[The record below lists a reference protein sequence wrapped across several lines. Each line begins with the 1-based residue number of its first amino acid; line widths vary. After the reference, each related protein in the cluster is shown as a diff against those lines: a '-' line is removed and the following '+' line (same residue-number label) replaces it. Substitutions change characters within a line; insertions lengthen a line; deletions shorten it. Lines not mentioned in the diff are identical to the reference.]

1 MPRAARFVL
10 PGVPHHV
17 TQRGNRRGQVFFSDA
32 DRRAYLAWLHADAQR
47 HGLEVLAYCLMSN
60 HVHLVVVPAGP
71 RSMEH
76 ALRHLHM
83 RYAQRLNRMKGWKG
97 HLWQGRYFS
106 APLDEPYFWT
116 AIRYVER
123 NPVRA
128 GLVARAEDFPWS
140 SARAHCESAWDPLL
154 EHKSHLGPPDPG
166 CRRLVSLAGSRRIV
180 ARHRHNPQTDD
191 ARSSLRLH
199 SIRQVFRSH
208 RRSNLKLEES
218 GTASSHRAEKGC
230 VPFYCCQLALRFIAP
245 HCMRS
250 PRSQPQSAFSRHH
263 ELSCR

>member
-47 HGLEVLAYCLMSN
+47 YGLEVLAYCLMSN
-60 HVHLVVVPAGP
+60 HVHLVVVPPGP
-71 RSMEH
+71 HSIEH

-97 HLWQGRYFS
+97 HVWQGRYFS
-106 APLDEPYFWT
+106 ASLDEPYFWT

-140 SARAHCESAWDPLL
+140 SARARCESAWDPLL
-154 EHKSHLGPPDPG
+154 STNP
-166 CRRLVSLAGSRRIV
+166 VWARRIQGIGNWSAWLAAGESSQDIDMIRKRTSRGV
-180 ARHRHNPQTDD
+180 PCGSAQFV
-191 ARSSLRLH
+191 RSSEA
-199 SIRQVFRSH
+199 VA
-208 RRSNLKLEES
+208 
-218 GTASSHRAEKGC
+218 GRA
-230 VPFYCCQLALRFIAP
+230 LSW
-245 HCMRS
+245 RS
-250 PRSQPQSAFSRHH
+250 PGRPR
-263 ELSCR
+263 RID